1 MKPTVRRLEEEYK
14 GKVTFKP
21 LNVDDTA
28 NDEAKLKLKFL
39 GQPQFVILN
48 AQGDI
53 HASLN
58 GMQTYDILKGKL
70 EEVIAK

>member
-14 GKVTFKP
+14 GKVDFRP
-21 LNVDDTA
+21 LNIDDTA

-53 HASLN
+53 HASFN
-58 GMQTYDILKGKL
+58 GMQRYETLKGKL
-70 EEVIAK
+70 EEVLAN